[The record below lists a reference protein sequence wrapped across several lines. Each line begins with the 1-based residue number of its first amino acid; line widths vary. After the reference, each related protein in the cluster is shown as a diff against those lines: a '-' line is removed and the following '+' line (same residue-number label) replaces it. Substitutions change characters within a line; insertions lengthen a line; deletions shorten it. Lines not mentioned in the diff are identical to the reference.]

1 VVAVHLEKGGCCVAG
16 GQATKMASGRGVLGW
31 VREQGATYTFS
42 PDDRAQRDKV
52 GSPYTDEKDFDINFT
67 RGTHQKVS
75 HL

>member
-1 VVAVHLEKGGCCVAG
+1 VVAVHLEKGGWGVAG